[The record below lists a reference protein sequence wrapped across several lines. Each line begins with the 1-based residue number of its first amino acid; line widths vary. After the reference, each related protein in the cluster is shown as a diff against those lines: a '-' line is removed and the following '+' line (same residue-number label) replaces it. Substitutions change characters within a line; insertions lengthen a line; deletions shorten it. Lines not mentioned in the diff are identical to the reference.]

1 MSGHIYTVTIAK
13 GSNVLA
19 SEKKVCS
26 FLTSCVSKLPQHLL
40 HAHCFESTNF
50 STQCFWHATW
60 IASILA
66 PSAFGLAP
74 IAFHTCKPCMLH
86 GHVACGIALS
96 AFGMTYLLPICFCA
110 PTFLPLRCNHTMGNE
125 LSEWLLHGN
134 PKQIS
139 MLYIQPNPM
148 DLLYVVARIII
159 TATKCKNHAPY
170 SCQDNHYSHQ
180 MQKIMHHS
188 DEMCY
193 FIFFLQELF
202 VPTKTLYVKGFQ

>member
-1 MSGHIYTVTIAK
+1 MQDQNEWPHHTVTIAK
-13 GSNVLA
+13 GCNVLT
-19 SEKKVCS
+19 SEKKVSS
-26 FLTSCVSKLPQHLL
+26 FLTCGVSKLPQHLL
-40 HAHCFESTNF
+40 HVHCFESTNF

-60 IASILA
+60 TDSILA

-86 GHVACGIALS
+86 GHVA
-96 AFGMTYLLPICFCA
+96 FGMTYLLPICSCA

-125 LSEWLLHGN
+125 LSEWFLHGN

-159 TATKCKNHAPY
+159 IAIKCKNHAPY

-188 DEMCY
+188 DEICY
-193 FIFFLQELF
+193 FIFFLQQVF